1 MIIFSRIGDAPIM
14 GRVLR
19 PVVSIDLQKS
29 GYKIIKSD
37 GSSEADYILTR

>member
-1 MIIFSRIGDAPIM
+1 MIILTQNGNVFIQGK
-14 GRVLR
+14 VLR

-37 GSSEADYILTR
+37 GSGEADYILTK